1 MLSIL
6 REKNIYIA
14 PVIFLGLWI
23 YVVMAVSSFNFLS
36 AFAFIVIVPVLLFSS
51 SVALIVNK
59 LNTRK
64 KIENYIIFVASVLYS
79 VAFYLLVNT
88 LISETVVSEIIN
100 NTKDIVGDAENL
112 SISNVSFNN
121 NLSSVFMVFL
131 MVLVFTKIAQ
141 FIFRRKLVK

>member
-36 AFAFIVIVPVLLFSS
+36 AFAFIVIVPVLLFSI

-59 LNTRK
+59 LNIRK

-100 NTKDIVGDAENL
+100 NTKNIVGDAENL

>member
-1 MLSIL
+1 MSIL

-36 AFAFIVIVPVLLFSS
+36 AFAFIVIVPVLLFSI

-59 LNTRK
+59 LNIRK

-100 NTKDIVGDAENL
+100 NTKNIVGDAENL

>member
-1 MLSIL
+1 MSIL

-59 LNTRK
+59 LNIRK
-64 KIENYIIFVASVLYS
+64 KIENYIIFVASGLYS

-88 LISETVVSEIIN
+88 LISETVVSKIIN

-121 NLSSVFMVFL
+121 NLSSGFMVFL